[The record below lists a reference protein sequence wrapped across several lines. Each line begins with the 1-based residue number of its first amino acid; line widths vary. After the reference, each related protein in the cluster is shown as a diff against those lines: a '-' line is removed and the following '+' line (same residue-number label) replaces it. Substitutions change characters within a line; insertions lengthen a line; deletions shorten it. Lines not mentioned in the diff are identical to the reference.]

1 MARYYSLSP
10 STFADD
16 FRAAL
21 EDYYGSGVT
30 IESASGNT
38 IVFTCPAI
46 CDKVLK
52 FEKFNSG
59 FLAYF
64 GDDSSKMT
72 QFTNSYSGSNN
83 TGLHLVLSEAFLL
96 LESTVLSDTATSAV
110 VGRLTNGRHLVTGG
124 TTSDNPYYTGGNK
137 SYFTDDT
144 VYKAICIISPYQN
157 NIKHGGKMCLW
168 PAFVA
173 CDGEIETD
181 VDTTFASIPGLF
193 VTFAQSGERTGGS
206 NFYLS
211 KGAIYS
217 EPSSYRC
224 CNTRKYIELE
234 VAE

>member
-21 EDYYGSGVT
+21 EDYYGAGVT

-52 FEKFNSG
+52 FEKYNAG
-59 FLAYF
+59 FRAYF

-72 QFTNSYSGSNN
+72 QFTHSNSGNN
-83 TGLHLVLSEAFLL
+83 NIGFHLVLSEAFLL
-96 LESTVLSDTATSAV
+96 LESSVVGATATSAV
-110 VGRLTNGRHLVTGG
+110 VGRLTNGRYLVTSG
-124 TTSDNPYYTGGNK
+124 TTSDTMAYNEGNK

-144 VYKAICIISPYQN
+144 VSKAICIISPYQN
-157 NIKHGGKMCLW
+157 NIKHGDKMCLW

-193 VTFAQSGERTGGS
+193 VTFVQSEESTVGS

-211 KGAIYS
+211 KGALYS

-224 CNTRKYIELE
+224 CNTRKYVELE